1 MLTLFGIANCDTVK
15 KAQRWLTQHA
25 IDYRMHDYRRDGLE
39 RTLLQKWLTQVD
51 WSDLLNQRSRTWRE
65 LDDAQKQDLSK
76 DKAMLLMLAHPTL
89 IKRRS
94 RRRSRRPRRTP
105 SSRDAIR
112 SRSRRCSTR
121 ACWTRS

>member
-89 IKRRS
+89 IKRPVIVGKNIFIIGFNPDQYQS
-94 RRRSRRPRRTP
+94 QLT
-105 SSRDAIR
+105 
-112 SRSRRCSTR
+112 
-121 ACWTRS
+121 